1 MKVQEAITAVM
12 RYVGAVGKGE
22 VNSFHKFNFRG
33 IDTTV
38 NALSP
43 HMRKHGLTV
52 RPSQILDHHYEA
64 FTTSGNKQSIACRLV
79 VEFTFTGPEGD
90 ELRSVVAAEA
100 ADTGDKATPKAMS
113 VAFRTALLQTFALP
127 TQDTDPDAQVYERQK
142 SAPAPFKPSRDW
154 VAEMREAVAAG
165 ADRDKKNEI
174 YAGAVA
180 EGAPSPF
187 LDKVREAGRG

>member
-12 RYVGAVGKGE
+12 RDVGAVGKGE

-43 HMRKHGLTV
+43 HMRNHGLTV
-52 RPSQILDHHYEA
+52 RPSAILSHTYES

-90 ELRSVVAAEA
+90 ELVSVVAAEA

-127 TQDTDPDAQVYERQK
+127 TTDTDPDAQVYERHNPV
-142 SAPAPFKPSRDW
+142 PAAQYTPSRDFIGAIR
-154 VAEMREAVAAG
+154 AEQ
-165 ADRDKKNEI
+165 DKDKKNEI
-174 YAGAVA
+174 YAAA
-180 EGAPSPF
+180 IADGAPQPY
-187 LDKVREAGRG
+187 LDKIKEAGRG

>member
-1 MKVQEAITAVM
+1 MKVHEAITAVM
-12 RYVGAVGKGE
+12 NDVGAVGKGE

-43 HMRKHGLTV
+43 AMRRHGVTV
-52 RPSQILDHHYEA
+52 RPSAVLSRDYET

-79 VEFTFTGPEGD
+79 VEFAFTGPEGD
-90 ELRSVVAAEA
+90 ELRSVVAAES

-127 TQDTDPDAQVYERQK
+127 TQESDPDAHSFER
-142 SAPAPFKPSRDW
+142 APAGPYRPSRDYI
-154 VAEMREAVAAG
+154 AEMRDAVQSGADSGKKNDIYGDAVA
-165 ADRDKKNEI
+165 D
-174 YAGAVA
+174 
-180 EGAPSPF
+180 GAPTPF
-187 LDKVREAGRG
+187 LDELKEAGRG